1 MRPYALHDWIWAG
14 IFTRS
19 ARETGLDSFK
29 MGAGDRIF
37 SKEQLERGMCN
48 EVSATRARTHTHTHN
63 TQEQFERGMRN
74 IVSATKGEIQRDS
87 NKEQCKNREKYKIER
102 KVNECDKTACTC
114 GLRPHVLVA
123 QGLIHCSVRPHVL
136 VA

>member
-1 MRPYALHDWIWAG
+1 MPEAFSSASLDLGRHFHSFSPRNG
-14 IFTRS
+14 IRFLQNGGRRS
-19 ARETGLDSFK
+19 DLFERAARERYVQQSIRN
-29 MGAGDRIF
+29 A
-37 SKEQLERGMCN
+37 
-48 EVSATRARTHTHTHN
+48 RARAHTHTHN

-123 QGLIHCSVRPHVL
+123 
-136 VA
+136 